1 MRSAQPLS
9 GGLSTK
15 QNMLWNT
22 IGCLLYQACIWAMTV
37 VVVVFS
43 PDYSNSGALAF
54 AMAIGN
60 LYYPL
65 ATYNM
70 RTIQV
75 SDVEDEYSPAQYV
88 GLRIVTV
95 IVGFLPILIYLLA
108 TASSEGM
115 VLTALCWLLF
125 KADESFCCVYYAV
138 DQKAMRMDRIGISQA
153 IRGVAGLLAFSV
165 TLLFSGSVN
174 LAILLVAGVCILV
187 TVFFDLP
194 SARAFA
200 DVRPSICISTAVAI
214 MLKYLPAVI
223 TLVCYGAVVSV
234 ARQTYETMCGAEALG
249 LYAAVATPTVLI
261 QAAASYLYNPL
272 LVSFA
277 QDWAEG
283 KVSKFSR
290 RVAAVCA
297 SIAAVS
303 IVGVVASELFGEHIL
318 VMVFGEHIRSSAY
331 LLTPALLATAVTT
344 LFAFSFDILMVVRS
358 LRLALIANVVAVV
371 VSAVSSPAL
380 ITRFGGNGVTFAV
393 IFAFGIGLVFCLGS
407 LAWRVAGK
415 KRSSIAGDL

>member
-37 VVVVFS
+37 AVVVFS

-138 DQKAMRMDRIGISQA
+138 DQK
-153 IRGVAGLLAFSV
+153 
-165 TLLFSGSVN
+165 
-174 LAILLVAGVCILV
+174 
-187 TVFFDLP
+187 P
-194 SARAFA
+194 
-200 DVRPSICISTAVAI
+200 
-214 MLKYLPAVI
+214 
-223 TLVCYGAVVSV
+223 
-234 ARQTYETMCGAEALG
+234 
-249 LYAAVATPTVLI
+249 
-261 QAAASYLYNPL
+261 
-272 LVSFA
+272 
-277 QDWAEG
+277 
-283 KVSKFSR
+283 
-290 RVAAVCA
+290 CA
-297 SIAAVS
+297 W
-303 IVGVVASELFGEHIL
+303 
-318 VMVFGEHIRSSAY
+318 
-331 LLTPALLATAVTT
+331 
-344 LFAFSFDILMVVRS
+344 
-358 LRLALIANVVAVV
+358 
-371 VSAVSSPAL
+371 
-380 ITRFGGNGVTFAV
+380 
-393 IFAFGIGLVFCLGS
+393 IGLVSLRPFAALRGS
-407 LAWRVAGK
+407 WR
-415 KRSSIAGDL
+415 SQ